1 MEDEIQLDIN
11 HNTEL
16 KINDNLQIIVNNIMY
31 YDLYQVEFTD
41 TSITIKKYEKYNETD
56 KVFIYGT
63 MIDDFH
69 GLNQPYL
76 GVLCMG
82 GIQGLSKKVL
92 QLESENNQ
100 LKLRLDRLEKLLEKT
115 SN

>member
-1 MEDEIQLDIN
+1 
-11 HNTEL
+11 
-16 KINDNLQIIVNNIMY
+16 
-31 YDLYQVEFTD
+31 
-41 TSITIKKYEKYNETD
+41 
-56 KVFIYGT
+56 

-92 QLESENNQ
+92 QLENENNQ

-115 SN
+115 SS

>member
-16 KINDNLQIIVNNIMY
+16 KINDSLQINVNNIMY
-31 YDLYQVEFTD
+31 YVDIVKFTD